1 MDKTI
6 KYFCVIFVCA
16 CVIGCTLKSSSGIS
30 TEGVFRNYDF
40 PVFESASHLCRQHVY
55 GSSGEITWDALAT
68 SAQPDQ
74 VASFYLER
82 LGTKAMT
89 KDASGWTWRFPAG
102 SPEPERALSIHPLIA
117 DGPWKQCKN
126 SVSLDAKTVIM
137 LSTVTR
143 FRK

>member
-1 MDKTI
+1 MNKII
-6 KYFCVIFVCA
+6 KCLCVIFVCA

-30 TEGVFRNYDF
+30 PEAVFRNYDF

-55 GSSGEITWDALAT
+55 GSSGEITWNAFVT

-89 KDASGWTWRFPAG
+89 KDAGGWTWRFPAG
-102 SPEPERALSIHPLIA
+102 SPEPDRVLSIHPLTA
-117 DGPWKQCKN
+117 DGPWNQCKKPVP
-126 SVSLDAKTVIM
+126 SEAKTVIM
-137 LSTVTR
+137 LSTMTR